1 MKTYKHLFEN
11 MIDLDNIERAIM
23 KASEHKR
30 KRDDVKSV
38 LENLENEKVVVKDML
53 VSGNIDFLDYTEK
66 ECEIKEGSRQKTRR
80 IIKPRFK
87 YDQIIQHV
95 LITQLKPII
104 LKSLHPHVY
113 GALENRGITQAA
125 KVISKWLKN
134 DKRGTRYCLQM
145 DIHHCYPTVDQSVL
159 IDKYHRI
166 IKDDKFHCVNDG
178 IIHECKKGIALG
190 APTSIWHINFLLT
203 EFDHLISALDGVD
216 HYLRYAD
223 DIIIFGRD
231 KKKLHAVEKYAI
243 KYIKEKLHQEINHNH
258 QIFPIEWTDKKEKI
272 HGRPLDICG
281 FLFYRKKRILRKKRM
296 LGITRKAR
304 KIGKKEKPT
313 YHDARQML
321 SQMGWTKNAN
331 TYGMYAT
338 HIQSFVN
345 KKKLRSIVSRVERK
359 YKAA

>member
-1 MKTYKHLFEN
+1 MKTYKNLFKK
-11 MIDLDNIERAIM
+11 MIELENIEKAII

-38 LENLENEKVVVKDML
+38 LENLENEKIMVRDML
-53 VSGNIDFLDYTEK
+53 ASGNIKFLDYAEK

-80 IIKPRFK
+80 IIKPQFK
-87 YDQIIQHV
+87 YDQIVQHV

-113 GALENRGITQAA
+113 GALEGRGIAQAA
-125 KVISKWLKN
+125 KAISKWLKK
-134 DKRGTRYCLQM
+134 DKKGTRYCLQM
-145 DIHHCYPTVDQSVL
+145 DIHHCYPTVDQNVL
-159 IDKYHRI
+159 IEKYHKI
-166 IKDDKFHCVNDG
+166 IKDDKFHFVNDG
-178 IIHECKKGIALG
+178 IIHECPKGIALG

-223 DIIIFGRD
+223 DIIIFGKN
-231 KKKLHAVEKYAI
+231 KKKLHAVERFAI
-243 KYIKEKLHQEINHNH
+243 KYMKEKLHQEVNYNH
-258 QIFPIEWTDKKEKI
+258 QIFPVEWIDKNGGI

-281 FLFYRKKRILRKKRM
+281 FLFYKEKRILRKKRM

-304 KIGKKEKPT
+304 KIGKKEKAT

-321 SQMGWTKNAN
+321 SQMGWTKSAN
-331 TYGMYAT
+331 VYGMYVE
-338 HIQSFVN
+338 HIQPFAN
-345 KKKLRSIVSRVERK
+345 KRNLRKIVSRVERK
-359 YKAA
+359 YNSA